1 MAKPCKTPTHME
13 NIPRWAIGLAFVLI
27 AVAAAF
33 TITASLR
40 RLRNERKAR
49 QLLDQGKVTVALSP
63 DEIQQIVS
71 EIKKSIQP

>member
-1 MAKPCKTPTHME
+1 ME
-13 NIPRWAIGLAFVLI
+13 NIPRWAIWLALVLI

-33 TITASLR
+33 TILASLQ
-40 RLRNERKAR
+40 RLKNERKAR

-63 DEIQQIVS
+63 GEIQQIVS

>member
-1 MAKPCKTPTHME
+1 ME
-13 NIPRWAIGLAFVLI
+13 NTPRWAIWLALALV

-33 TITASLR
+33 IITANLR
-40 RLRNERKAR
+40 RLKNERKAR

-63 DEIQQIVS
+63 GEIQQIDS

>member
-1 MAKPCKTPTHME
+1 ME
-13 NIPRWAIGLAFVLI
+13 NLPRWVLWLALALI
-27 AVAAAF
+27 AAAAAF
-33 TITASLR
+33 TIAANLR
-40 RLRNERKAR
+40 RLKNERKAR

>member
-1 MAKPCKTPTHME
+1 ME
-13 NIPRWAIGLAFVLI
+13 NIPRWAIWLALVLI

-33 TITASLR
+33 TILASLQ
-40 RLRNERKAR
+40 RLKNERKAR